1 VFGHHL
7 DKVGAVKN
15 NHPVIILRVDVKLHI
30 PVCLAQV
37 CKGLN
42 EDTFRDVDVL
52 VGINIEGIFFFIY
65 LRILQ
70 APQILPSDILAVVLI
85 QLGIGFHL
93 KVQKKGFKVHF

>member
-1 VFGHHL
+1 MFGHHL

-30 PVCLAQV
+30 PIGLAQV

-42 EDTFRDVDVL
+42 EDTLRYVDVFI
-52 VGINIEGIFFFIY
+52 GINIERIFFFIY

-70 APQILPSDILAVVLI
+70 APQILPSDVLTVVLI
-85 QLGIGFHL
+85 QLSIGLHL
-93 KVQKKGFKVHF
+93 KVQKKGFKVHL

>member
-15 NHPVIILRVDVKLHI
+15 NHPVIILRVDVKLYI
-30 PVCLAQV
+30 PIGLAQV

-42 EDTFRDVDVL
+42 EDAFRDIDVL
-52 VGINIEGIFFFIY
+52 VGINIEGVFFFIY

-70 APQILPSDILAVVLI
+70 ARQILPSDVLAVVLI
-85 QLGIGFHL
+85 QLGVGFHL
-93 KVQKKGFKVHF
+93 EV